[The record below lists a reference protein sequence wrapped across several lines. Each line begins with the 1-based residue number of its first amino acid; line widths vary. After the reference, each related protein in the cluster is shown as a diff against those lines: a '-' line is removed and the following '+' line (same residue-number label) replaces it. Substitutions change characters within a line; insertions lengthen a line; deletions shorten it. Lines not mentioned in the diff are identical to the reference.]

1 MTSDHS
7 AEKDA
12 PQIETHADLCHK
24 GNYENII
31 GQPDMV
37 HTPTPG
43 VIPNLVWFVCAG
55 EANGLNM
62 FPCTGSR
69 HIDHRTAVV
78 CTCSCHQV
86 ARVIPPGSGAS

>member
-1 MTSDHS
+1 MTHF

-12 PQIETHADLCHK
+12 GLIKTPVDLCHK

-31 GQPDMV
+31 GQPDLAHM
-37 HTPTPG
+37 TPPG
-43 VIPNLVWFVCAG
+43 TSGPLPDLVWFVCAS
-55 EANGLNM
+55 EANGINM

-69 HIDHRTAVV
+69 HIDHRTVVV

-86 ARVIPPGSGAS
+86 TLP